1 MGQRLGSMKV
11 WTCLTL
17 WKRGLESSSGV
28 KYFQIEATNQS
39 QISLWAPTTTTPPKN
54 DIVSDLI
61 DHVWFIPSSICKS
74 SSESLIKMNFDAT
87 DSYAGLWLYS
97 PPACWQAAN
106 PPLSYQFLLES
117 QLSFHQAQLLDGNEL
132 GIFRARLIWVV
143 VHKTEDLIPH
153 ISIT

>member
-17 WKRGLESSSGV
+17 WKRVLESSSGV
-28 KYFQIEATNQS
+28 KYFQIEAMNQS
-39 QISLWAPTTTTPPKN
+39 QISLWAPTTTTKKRHCICN
-54 DIVSDLI
+54 I
-61 DHVWFIPSSICKS
+61 DHVWFFRSGFRKS
-74 SSESLIKMNFDAT
+74 SLESLIKMNFDAT

-117 QLSFHQAQLLDGNEL
+117 QLSFHQTQLLDGNEL
-132 GIFRARLIWVV
+132 GIFGARLIRAV